1 MKKVTA
7 EMPVDTILEK
17 EPRLARLFIDA
28 GLPCIVCGEP
38 FWGTVR
44 ELCDQR
50 GVNCTEL
57 VELLNKETDE
67 INEKS

>member
-1 MKKVTA
+1 MS
-7 EMPVDTILEK
+7 VDMILEE

-28 GLPCIVCGEP
+28 GLPCLVCGEP

-50 GVNCTEL
+50 GVNCIKL
-57 VELLNKETDE
+57 VELLNKEIGE
-67 INEKS
+67 IDEKS